1 MIFGR
6 QWKLVNTEADSFV
19 LLGKLQ
25 TRRLRTPRRLPMLM
39 SGHRSGK
46 RPLLAAVLAYICPGL
61 GHVYLREWLRA
72 LLWFALMYTTTL
84 LVIPESAV
92 PESGTTFSF
101 DAIVETTMQIAN
113 TLPLWASLALFGLL
127 ILNTVDAYR
136 LAKRRNQRSEAP
148 RHHRG

>member
-1 MIFGR
+1 
-6 QWKLVNTEADSFV
+6 
-19 LLGKLQ
+19 
-25 TRRLRTPRRLPMLM
+25 M

-136 LAKRRNQRSEAP
+136 LAKRRNQRSEATTDTEE
-148 RHHRG
+148 HRCPHCDRETDPAFDFCQWCTEPLDGDRSN